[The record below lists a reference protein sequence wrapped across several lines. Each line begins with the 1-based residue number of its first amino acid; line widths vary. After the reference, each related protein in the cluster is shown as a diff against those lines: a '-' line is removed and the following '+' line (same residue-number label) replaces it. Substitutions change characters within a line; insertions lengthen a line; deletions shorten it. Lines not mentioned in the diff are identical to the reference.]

1 MNGALGDAPSTSPS
15 ARAFR
20 LCPSCGVPDP
30 DFLDGKKWLCRAC
43 GFEYFHNV
51 ATAVGVIL
59 DRAGSIVFLER
70 ALDPGKGNL
79 GLPGGFVDPGERAED
94 AVVRECLE
102 EIGWAPP
109 SISFLASFP
118 NVYPFKGIDYRTCD
132 FYFYYRL
139 AEGAPMPRIAP
150 RDGESVSI
158 RLLPLA
164 DIRTED
170 LAFGSLARAV
180 EAYRRI

>member
-1 MNGALGDAPSTSPS
+1 MSGALGDEPGTSPS
-15 ARAFR
+15 APAFR
-20 LCPSCGVPDP
+20 LCPSCAAPDP

-59 DRAGSIVFLER
+59 DHRGRIVLLER
-70 ALDPGKGNL
+70 ALDPGKGKL

-94 AVVRECLE
+94 AVMRECVE

-109 SISFLASFP
+109 SLSFLASFP
-118 NVYPFKGIDYRTCD
+118 NVYPYGGIEYRTCD
-132 FYFYYRL
+132 FYFYYRFPD
-139 AEGAPMPRIAP
+139 EAPMPRIAP

-158 RLLPLA
+158 RLAPLGEIGA
-164 DIRTED
+164 VD

-180 EAYRRI
+180 EAYRAI

>member
-1 MNGALGDAPSTSPS
+1 MSSERSPGTPAF

-20 LCPSCGVPDP
+20 RCPSCGAPDP

-51 ATAVGVIL
+51 ATAVGVVL
-59 DRAGSIVFLER
+59 DRAGDVVFLER
-70 ALDPGKGNL
+70 ALDPGKGKL

-109 SISFLASFP
+109 SLSFLASFP
-118 NVYPFKGIDYRTCD
+118 NVYPYKGIDYRTCD
-132 FYFYYRL
+132 FYFYYRFPQ
-139 AEGAPMPRIAP
+139 AAPMPRIAP
-150 RDGESVSI
+150 RDGESVAI
-158 RLLPLA
+158 RLAPLG
-164 DIRTED
+164 DIRMED
-170 LAFGSLARAV
+170 LAFDSLRRAV
-180 EAYRRI
+180 EAYRST